1 MLVNAGATRIIKL
14 PMIAVTNSTSIS
26 VKAAPAL
33 LEDSDGSPITDNPVR
48 AREPSKADFRS
59 VVEAAPKAFGAV
71 IWAEIDLIFTRG
83 SIRPCVYVG
92 DDLTNPENSFTH
104 SQKMRGVRSWRP

>member
-33 LEDSDGSPITDNPVR
+33 PEDSDGSPITDNPVR

-59 VVEAAPKAFGAV
+59 VVEPASKAFGAV
-71 IWAEIDLIFTRG
+71 IWAKVDLLFTRR
-83 SIRPCVYVG
+83 SIRPRVYVG
-92 DDLTNPENSFTH
+92 YNLTLPEKSF
-104 SQKMRGVRSWRP
+104 R